1 MHYYQHHIGDFI
13 KATSRLSDSQAMAYL
28 RLMWLYYE
36 QEAPLTKDLNVLA
49 FKIGSDIETVELIL
63 NSFFK
68 FNGENWFQTRCDEL
82 IEAYKKQSSGGKK
95 GSEIR
100 WAKAKALANDGVA
113 IGEALG
119 EAITTNNHKPITNNQ
134 EPITNLN
141 NLLSEPKVPTC
152 PQDKVLFLWKKH
164 LPHLTQPRS
173 WEGTRQQTL
182 KQRWIQASKESAYSD
197 GYKSTDEG
205 LTWWDSFFEYIA
217 KQTKLSQGFESDGRV
232 WRPTLEWVLKLENF
246 QKIVDGKYAK

>member
-1 MHYYQHHIGDFI
+1 MFAKTIMDSDAFLDMPLSTQALYFHLSMRADDDGFVNNAKKIQRMLGCSDDDLKILLAKNFIIPFENGVCVIKHWLIHNYIQKDRYKPTVYGDLKEKLNIKDNKVYQLDTECIQLVSNTD
-13 KATSRLSDSQAMAYL
+13 TQVRLGKD
-28 RLMWLYYE
+28 RLE
-36 QEAPLTKDLNVLA
+36 
-49 FKIGSDIETVELIL
+49 IE
-63 NSFFK
+63 
-68 FNGENWFQTRCDEL
+68 
-82 IEAYKKQSSGGKK
+82 
-95 GSEIR
+95 
-100 WAKAKALANDGVA
+100 
-113 IGEALG
+113 
-119 EAITTNNHKPITNNQ
+119 
-134 EPITNLN
+134 NLS
-141 NLLSEPKVPTC
+141 LSEPKVPTC